1 MSKLVLLIICSI
13 FTISLFNSFH
23 PAQSEQS
30 HRQWL
35 QDRYFEAVS
44 IKEGMS
50 RADLLKLFE
59 MDGGIQLMLPERYV
73 LKSCGL
79 IKVDIKFDVPNEAKT
94 KIIPED
100 LRFEMASPTIDLEG
114 KPSSTKEDIQFVPNE
129 KLKIKTVSR
138 PYIEPE
144 AID

>member
-1 MSKLVLLIICSI
+1 MSKSVLLIICSI
-13 FTISLFNSFH
+13 FTISLFNSLH

-35 QDRYFEAVS
+35 QDRYLEAVS

-59 MDGGIQLMLPERYV
+59 MDGGLQLMLPERYV
-73 LKSCGL
+73 LKSCTM
-79 IKVDIKFDVPNEAKT
+79 IKVDIKFDIPNET
-94 KIIPED
+94 KNTIIPED
-100 LRFEMASPTIDLEG
+100 LRFEMASPTVDLEG
-114 KPSSTKEDIQFVPNE
+114 KPSSTKKDLQFVPDE

-138 PYIEPE
+138 PYLEPE
-144 AID
+144 VMD